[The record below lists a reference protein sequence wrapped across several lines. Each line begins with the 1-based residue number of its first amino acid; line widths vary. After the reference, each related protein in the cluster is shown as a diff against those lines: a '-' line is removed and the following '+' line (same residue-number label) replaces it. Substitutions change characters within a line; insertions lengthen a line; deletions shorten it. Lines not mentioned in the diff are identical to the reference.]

1 MSNRRKHAKDGAGL
15 GFARVA
21 LPALLLFGVGIGYLS
36 LNTHCEDLGKE
47 IAKARKEQAQLDRE
61 LRNEEHNWAQA
72 KSVQNMEKLLEAN
85 GIQMTWPEERNIV
98 RVKLHKSGGDLTLA
112 RAD

>member
-1 MSNRRKHAKDGAGL
+1 M
-15 GFARVA
+15 V
-21 LPALLLFGVGIGYLS
+21 LPALALFGMGIGYLW

-47 IAKARKEQAQLDRE
+47 ITKARKELEQLDRE

-98 RVKLHKSGGDLTLA
+98 RVKLHKGGGALTLA

>member
-1 MSNRRKHAKDGAGL
+1 M
-15 GFARVA
+15 A
-21 LPALLLFGVGIGYLS
+21 LPALLLFGVGIAYLWM
-36 LNTHCEDLGKE
+36 NTHCEDLGKE
-47 IAKARKEQAQLDRE
+47 IAKARREQAQLDRE
-61 LRNEEHNWAQA
+61 LRNEAHNWAQA

-98 RVKLHKSGGDLTLA
+98 RVKLHKGGGELTLA